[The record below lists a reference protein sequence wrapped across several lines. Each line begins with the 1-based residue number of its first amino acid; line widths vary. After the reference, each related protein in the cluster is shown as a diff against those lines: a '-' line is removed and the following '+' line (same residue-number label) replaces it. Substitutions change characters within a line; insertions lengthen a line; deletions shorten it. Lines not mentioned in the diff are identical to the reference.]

1 MLGTVEDLKM
11 SKLSGSWERKEMGPL
26 LEADD
31 IMGTGDRKHNY
42 STSILPPSFQEK

>member
-1 MLGTVEDLKM
+1 MLGSVEYLKM
-11 SKLSGSWERKEMGPL
+11 SKLSGSLERREVVPL

-42 STSILPPSFQEK
+42 PTSILPPSF